1 MDAQIT
7 IGQLITVIFA
17 IAGGGVLIVLFKTLI
32 NINQIFNNINRIL
45 QRNESNINSA
55 LNSLPN
61 ILNNTEEITQS
72 VNEEMKHVSGAIK
85 AVEET
90 IGYTASAAQVIS
102 EDIIL
107 PAKDLLEI
115 LALFKNIFTKD
126 KKKGWFEK

>member
-32 NINQIFNNINRIL
+32 NINQIFNNVNRIL